1 MNRIEIYTK
10 PTCPYCIAA
19 KSVLIH
25 MGLSF
30 DEYQI
35 DCDPAR
41 RAEMIKRSKQF
52 TVPQIFI
59 NDQGIGGY
67 DDLVELIET
76 GEFSALIDESGI
88 GANNQVNNIYEDVQN
103 AA

>member
-19 KSVLIH
+19 KSILIH

-35 DCDPAR
+35 DFDQTR
-41 RAEMIKRSKQF
+41 RTEMIKRSKQF

-59 NDQGIGGY
+59 NDQCIGGY

-76 GEFSALIDESGI
+76 GVFSALIDESGN
-88 GANNQVNNIYEDVQN
+88 GTNNQVNNNYEGVLN